1 MHYLNEDWCEKVC
14 SKNVKVKICDIGS
27 AVRHSGSEIGSVR
40 ISSIEGTIPFLAPE
54 LIKHHIHKG

>member
-1 MHYLNEDWCEKVC
+1 
-14 SKNVKVKICDIGS
+14 VKVKICDIGS